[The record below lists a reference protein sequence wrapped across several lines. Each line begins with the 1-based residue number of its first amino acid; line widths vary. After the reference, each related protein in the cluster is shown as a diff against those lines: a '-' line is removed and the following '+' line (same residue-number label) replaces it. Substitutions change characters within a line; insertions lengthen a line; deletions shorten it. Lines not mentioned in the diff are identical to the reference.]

1 MESEL
6 SNMTVANIR
15 KNLSVIRSSW
25 EAHSPK
31 KSFSICTKLE
41 KGDAS
46 FSEFSYKFV
55 IGHHLKSR
63 SSK

>member
-1 MESEL
+1 
-6 SNMTVANIR
+6 MTVANIR
-15 KNLSVIRSSW
+15 KNLSVIRSAW
-25 EAHSPK
+25 EVHSPN

-41 KGDAS
+41 KGGAS

-63 SSK
+63 SK